1 MSVAVKKLLFLYNPR
16 LDKAEPYARDLARS
30 LSSPALEIHVESV
43 WDEPVVKNEAP
54 GAAFAVTFGGDGTV
68 LRAAR
73 IVAPIGTP
81 LVGVNLGKL
90 GFLTELG
97 PKEAER
103 KVPQFVQGRYWV
115 EERLMLAITIDRAAK
130 EAKGEWVSP
139 ERRVDELLA
148 INDVVAGR
156 AALARAVDINVW
168 IDDVFLSS
176 YVADGLIVSTAT
188 GSTAYSLAAG
198 GPILHPQLENLLL
211 TPILPHLGSRY
222 PLVLPPG
229 VSIRIEVVT
238 SHQAGITVDGQVE
251 TPLYNGDL
259 VSITAAPQRV
269 RFLRAQPRT
278 YFYRSMSRRLKREET
293 RDRPSSDQAAD
304 P

>member
-1 MSVAVKKLLFLYNPR
+1 MKKLLFLYNPR
-16 LDKAEPYARDLARS
+16 LEKAEPFARNLASRLCSPELEIRVGSVWEESLAR
-30 LSSPALEIHVESV
+30 AEV
-43 WDEPVVKNEAP
+43 P
-54 GAAFAVTFGGDGTV
+54 GATFAVTFGGDGTV

-73 IVAPIGTP
+73 IVAPLGLP
-81 LVGVNLGKL
+81 LIGVNLGKL

-103 KVPQFVQGRYWV
+103 KLPQFVQGQYWT
-115 EERLMLAITIDRAAK
+115 EERLMLAVSIDRAARP
-130 EAKGEWVSP
+130 ATGEWVSS
-139 ERRVDELLA
+139 ERRTDELLA

-168 IDDVFLSS
+168 IDDVFLAS

-198 GPILHPQLENLLL
+198 GPILHPQLENLLV
-211 TPILPHLGSRY
+211 TPILPHLSSRY

-229 VSIRIEVVT
+229 VRIRIEVVT
-238 SHQAGITVDGQVE
+238 GHQAGITVDGQVE
-251 TPLYNGDL
+251 TPLYNGD
-259 VSITAAPQRV
+259 VVTIGGAPQPV

-278 YFYRSMSRRLKREET
+278 YFYRSLSRRLKREGT
-293 RDRPSSDQAAD
+293 RDHPVGDRDAD